1 MEMSVRNDFWQ
12 KDSSKSERKALQD
25 GSETCYDI
33 WIGDTDTDKKTG
45 GGSGRFKDAEIFI
58 GSDQDWQG

>member
-1 MEMSVRNDFWQ
+1 METSVRNDFWQ

-25 GSETCYDI
+25 GSDI
-33 WIGDTDTDKKTG
+33 WIGDSGADKKTG
-45 GGSGRFKDAEIFI
+45 GGSGRFKDAKIFI